1 MKEGRFVEVNV
12 KEARNK
18 ISALLDRTQKGEEV
32 LILRRGKKVAR
43 LVPAENSKKRLPDLN
58 DFRASITIK
67 GGALSRTVIEGRN
80 EERY

>member
-1 MKEGRFVEVNV
+1 MEEVNV

-18 ISALLDRTQKGEEV
+18 ISALLDKAQKGEEV

-43 LVPAENSKKRLPDLN
+43 LVPVDDGEKRLPDLSA
-58 DFRASITIK
+58 FRASISME
-67 GGALSRTVIEGRN
+67 GGPLSRTVIDGRD